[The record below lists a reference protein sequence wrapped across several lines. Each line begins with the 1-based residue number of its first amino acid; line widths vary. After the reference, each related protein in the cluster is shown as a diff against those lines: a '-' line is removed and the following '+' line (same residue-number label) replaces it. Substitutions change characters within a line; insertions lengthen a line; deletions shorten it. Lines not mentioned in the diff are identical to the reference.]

1 MQFQLHKDGQQVAKS
16 LSELR
21 ALAREGKLAQDEWLY
36 DERTQ
41 SWLGA
46 AQVPE
51 LKDAW
56 NIGEEDRTVSLQV
69 SPELLAALAAQQAA
83 RSAPRAMAAASVE
96 AERFVP
102 GAAAPHEPEPASS
115 PVAAPA
121 APKAP
126 AAAVPAAPA
135 ARASARAP
143 DAAATRERETVS
155 DLEPPPASKL
165 SPKLLVVVAVV
176 IAAVVAAAVL
186 LTR

>member
-83 RSAPRAMAAASVE
+83 RSAPRGSRHRVG
-96 AERFVP
+96 RP
-102 GAAAPHEPEPASS
+102 GAQGFRLRNRSQRH
-115 PVAAPA
+115 
-121 APKAP
+121 
-126 AAAVPAAPA
+126 
-135 ARASARAP
+135 R
-143 DAAATRERETVS
+143 
-155 DLEPPPASKL
+155 
-165 SPKLLVVVAVV
+165 
-176 IAAVVAAAVL
+176 
-186 LTR
+186 

>member
-69 SPELLAALAAQQAA
+69 SPELLAAMAAQQAA
-83 RSAPRAMAAASVE
+83 RSAPRAMAAAAVE

-102 GAAAPHEPEPASS
+102 GAATPHAPEPASS
-115 PVAAPA
+115 PVPAPTPASAPPPASAPA
-121 APKAP
+121 KAQ
-126 AAAVPAAPA
+126 AAAVPAAP
-135 ARASARAP
+135 
-143 DAAATRERETVS
+143 RETVM
-155 DLEPPPASKL
+155 DLAPTPASKL
-165 SPKLLVVVAVV
+165 SPKLLVLAAVV

-186 LTR
+186 LTK